1 MAGPSLKDK
10 LPLYNGDAEQ
20 ACLGALLL
28 DPESI
33 NNVLRYLR
41 PDSFYDSANQEVFEA
56 LLAMHEKGQKPD
68 LITLSEELRSRG
80 SLERIGGSAYI
91 ASLASFTPS
100 AANIEYYAKI
110 VQEMATRR
118 RLVHLSAETAAMAHE
133 ETKDIDAVLDEIQ
146 AKIFEISQNRRTAD
160 YHSAKEIVTET
171 MLLIEKLSTDPNAFT
186 GIPSGISDLDTLTN
200 GLQKSE
206 FIVIGA
212 RPSVGKTALAL
223 TMAAHASINL
233 KIPVA
238 FFSLEMS
245 ESAIMLR
252 LIASEARI
260 PADRIRT
267 GRIKTTDYDSLM
279 EAASR
284 IYEAPLYIVD
294 LPNMKLLEL
303 RTMARRLVLER
314 GVKIIFIDYLTL
326 ITHENADLPRW
337 EQIAAISRS
346 LKALARELDIP
357 IVALSQLKREAE
369 GKQPTLADLR
379 ESGSIEQDADLIIF
393 LHRDR
398 EISKTYESQSD
409 QIETDIIVAKQRN
422 GPTGK
427 APAWFKSSYA
437 KFVNM
442 ERRDRT

>member
-171 MLLIEKLSTDPNAFT
+171 MLLIEKLSTDPSAFT
-186 GIPSGISDLDTLTN
+186 GIPSGLTDLDAITN

-245 ESAIMLR
+245 ESAIML
-252 LIASEARI
+252 
-260 PADRIRT
+260 
-267 GRIKTTDYDSLM
+267 
-279 EAASR
+279 
-284 IYEAPLYIVD
+284 
-294 LPNMKLLEL
+294 KLLS
-303 RTMARRLVLER
+303 
-314 GVKIIFIDYLTL
+314 TL
-326 ITHENADLPRW
+326 
-337 EQIAAISRS
+337 
-346 LKALARELDIP
+346 
-357 IVALSQLKREAE
+357 
-369 GKQPTLADLR
+369 
-379 ESGSIEQDADLIIF
+379 
-393 LHRDR
+393 
-398 EISKTYESQSD
+398 
-409 QIETDIIVAKQRN
+409 
-422 GPTGK
+422 
-427 APAWFKSSYA
+427 
-437 KFVNM
+437 
-442 ERRDRT
+442 

>member
-1 MAGPSLKDK
+1 MAGPSLKDT

-33 NNVLRYLR
+33 NNVIRYLR

-68 LITLSEELRSRG
+68 LITLSEELRSSG
-80 SLERIGGSAYI
+80 NLERIGGSAYI

-133 ETKDIDAVLDEIQ
+133 ETKDIDAILDEIQ
-146 AKIFEISQNRRTAD
+146 AKIFEISQNRRTAE

-171 MLLIEKLSTDPNAFT
+171 MLLIEKLSTDPAAFT
-186 GIPSGISDLDTLTN
+186 GIPSGLSDLDALTN

-279 EAASR
+279 DAASR

-314 GVKIIFIDYLTL
+314 GVRAIFVDYLTL

-337 EQIAAISRS
+337 EQITAISRS

-398 EISKTYESQSD
+398 ETSKTYDSQTD

-427 APAWFKSSYA
+427 APVWFKSSYA

>member
-1 MAGPSLKDK
+1 
-10 LPLYNGDAEQ
+10 
-20 ACLGALLL
+20 
-28 DPESI
+28 
-33 NNVLRYLR
+33 
-41 PDSFYDSANQEVFEA
+41 
-56 LLAMHEKGQKPD
+56 
-68 LITLSEELRSRG
+68 
-80 SLERIGGSAYI
+80 
-91 ASLASFTPS
+91 
-100 AANIEYYAKI
+100 
-110 VQEMATRR
+110 
-118 RLVHLSAETAAMAHE
+118 
-133 ETKDIDAVLDEIQ
+133 
-146 AKIFEISQNRRTAD
+146 
-160 YHSAKEIVTET
+160 
-171 MLLIEKLSTDPNAFT
+171 
-186 GIPSGISDLDTLTN
+186 
-200 GLQKSE
+200 
-206 FIVIGA
+206 
-212 RPSVGKTALAL
+212 
-223 TMAAHASINL
+223 MAAHASINL

-357 IVALSQLKREAE
+357 VVALSQLKREAE

>member
-1 MAGPSLKDK
+1 M
-10 LPLYNGDAEQ
+10 
-20 ACLGALLL
+20 GALLL

-171 MLLIEKLSTDPNAFT
+171 MLLIEKLSTDPSAFT
-186 GIPSGISDLDTLTN
+186 GIPSGLTDLDAITN

>member
-171 MLLIEKLSTDPNAFT
+171 MLLIEKLSTDPSAFT

-260 PADRIRT
+260 MTA
-267 GRIKTTDYDSLM
+267 
-279 EAASR
+279 
-284 IYEAPLYIVD
+284 
-294 LPNMKLLEL
+294 
-303 RTMARRLVLER
+303 
-314 GVKIIFIDYLTL
+314 
-326 ITHENADLPRW
+326 
-337 EQIAAISRS
+337 
-346 LKALARELDIP
+346 
-357 IVALSQLKREAE
+357 
-369 GKQPTLADLR
+369 
-379 ESGSIEQDADLIIF
+379 
-393 LHRDR
+393 
-398 EISKTYESQSD
+398 
-409 QIETDIIVAKQRN
+409 
-422 GPTGK
+422 
-427 APAWFKSSYA
+427 
-437 KFVNM
+437 
-442 ERRDRT
+442 

>member
-357 IVALSQLKREAE
+357 VVALSQLKREAE

>member
-171 MLLIEKLSTDPNAFT
+171 MLLIEKLSTDPSAFT

-357 IVALSQLKREAE
+357 VVALSQLKREAE

>member
-171 MLLIEKLSTDPNAFT
+171 MLLIEKLSTDPSAFT

>member
-118 RLVHLSAETAAMAHE
+118 RLLHLSAETAAMAHE

-171 MLLIEKLSTDPNAFT
+171 MLLIEKLSTDPSAFT

-357 IVALSQLKREAE
+357 VVALSQLKREAE

>member
-171 MLLIEKLSTDPNAFT
+171 MLLIEKLSTDPSAFT
-186 GIPSGISDLDTLTN
+186 GIPSGLIDLDAITN

-357 IVALSQLKREAE
+357 VVALSQLKREAE